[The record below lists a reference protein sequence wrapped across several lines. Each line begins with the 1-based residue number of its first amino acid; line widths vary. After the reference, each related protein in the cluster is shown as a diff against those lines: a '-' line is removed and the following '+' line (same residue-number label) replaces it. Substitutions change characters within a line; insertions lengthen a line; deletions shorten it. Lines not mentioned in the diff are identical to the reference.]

1 MLTLFRS
8 FMKSL
13 IFRIALFGLL
23 IASFALWGTSDLL
36 TERVS
41 GQNVAEVGD
50 VAVSGINFQRQYN
63 GRRQN
68 LINSGLDPS
77 LIRQYGLPEATLQ
90 DMISQ
95 AIYQAESHSLGL
107 RASEQTVQDA
117 VRNTE
122 FFQGPDGQFSAV
134 VMQRVLNANR
144 LSVSE
149 YYELIENDFKIV
161 ALQDAVWSSH
171 QMAGVIRDFSYLFR
185 QESRDVEYIN
195 IKVNDLTLPNNADN
209 DTLKTY
215 YDSNKESFREPERRV
230 IEYIYV
236 TVANLEQVIR
246 PTDTMIEQYYQENLD
261 SYSQEETRSYQFI
274 RFGDAAEAQAFT
286 DKITKASDF
295 KQLADQQSLTIIDNV
310 PAIKQNI
317 TDSALAEAVFGLDNI
332 SQWSQPVQGELG
344 YYIVLL
350 GDITPATTK
359 PLDSVRAD
367 IRTQIVQDEAINAY
381 ITKLSAAEELSI
393 SGSELDEIAESIDE
407 QIRRTPAIS
416 NFGTTINGE
425 NVGTRLPPDRNFT
438 QEAFN
443 APKNATSYVYTI
455 GQTGF
460 YLIRVQDVTTSF
472 IPAFDD
478 IINRVRAEWEN
489 EQRQMLAKQTISELK
504 QRLTDGGTFSA
515 LASNGAYNIKSESGL
530 SRQNDV
536 FDASLTQKIFTTAE
550 NKAVDGQVGDT
561 YYLVN
566 VTATDIPDESNI
578 AQLNADSAEDFTQF
592 ANNFEGRYQ
601 SIIQQ
606 SYQNA
611 LRNKHKPRINQA
623 LFTQLI
629 RQLGDDY

>member
-8 FMKSL
+8 FMKSI

-107 RASEQTVQDA
+107 RATDQDVQDA

-122 FFQGPDGQFSAV
+122 YFQGPNGEFSAV
-134 VMQRVLNANR
+134 VMKRALNYNS

-149 YYELIENDFKIV
+149 YYELVENDFQII
-161 ALQDAVWSSH
+161 ALQDAVWASH
-171 QMAGVIRDFSYLFR
+171 QMAGIARDFSYLFR
-185 QESRDVEYIN
+185 QESRDVDYLT
-195 IKVNDLTLPNNADN
+195 IKVNDLTLPNPADN
-209 DTLKTY
+209 DALKAY
-215 YDSNKESFREPERRV
+215 YDSNIENFREPERRA

-236 TVANLEQVIR
+236 TVSDLEKVIR
-246 PTDTMIEQYYQENLD
+246 PTDAMIEQYYQENIAN
-261 SYSQEETRSYQFI
+261 YAQEETRSYQFI
-274 RFGDAAEAQAFT
+274 RFGDEAEAQSFA
-286 DKITKASDF
+286 DKITSATDF
-295 KQLADQQSLTIIDNV
+295 VDFAKQQSLTIIDNE

-317 TDSALAEAVFGLDNI
+317 TDSAIAEAVFALDNI
-332 SQWSQPVQGELG
+332 TKWSKAVQGELG
-344 YYIVLL
+344 TYVVLL
-350 GDITPATTK
+350 GDITPASVQ
-359 PLDSVRAD
+359 PLASTRTD
-367 IRTQIVQDEAINAY
+367 ISTQIVKDEAINAY
-381 ITKLSAAEELSI
+381 ISKLSSAEELSI

-407 QIRRTPAIS
+407 QIRRTPPIS
-416 NFGTTINGE
+416 NFGTTANGQ
-425 NVGTRLPPDRNFT
+425 NVGIRLPPDRNFT

-443 APKNATSYVYTI
+443 ATKNATSYVYTI

-460 YLIRVQDVTTSF
+460 YLIRVQDVITSF
-472 IPAFDD
+472 VPEFTD
-478 IINRVRAEWEN
+478 ITNKVRAEWES
-489 EQRQMLAKQTISELK
+489 EQRQMLAEKTVNELK
-504 QRLTDGGTFSA
+504 QRLSDGAAFSA
-515 LASNGAYNIKSESGL
+515 LAGNGAYNIQSENGL
-530 SRQNDV
+530 SRQNDI
-536 FDASLTQKIFTTAE
+536 FDANLTQKIFTTPE

-566 VTATDIPDESNI
+566 VTATDIPNEANI
-578 AQLNADSAEDFTQF
+578 AQLNEDSAEDFNQF
-592 ANNFEGRYQ
+592 ATNFEGRYQ

-611 LRNKHKPRINQA
+611 LRNKHKPQINEA

-629 RQLGDDY
+629 RQLEGDY

>member
-50 VAVSGINFQRQYN
+50 VAVSGIHFQRQYS

-77 LIRQYGLPEATLQ
+77 LIRQYGLPETTLQ
-90 DMISQ
+90 DLVNR
-95 AIYQAESHSLGL
+95 ALFQAESHALGL
-107 RASEQTVQDA
+107 RASQQAVQDA

-122 FFQGPDGQFSAV
+122 FFQGPDGEFSAV
-134 VMQRVLNANR
+134 VMKRALNYNN

-149 YYELIENDFKIV
+149 YYELVESDFQII

-171 QMAGVIRDFSYLFR
+171 QMAGVIRDFSYLYR
-185 QESRDVEYIN
+185 QESRNVDYIT
-195 IKVNDLTLPNNADN
+195 IEVNDLTLPNDAD
-209 DTLKTY
+209 DATLRSY
-215 YDSNKESFREPERRV
+215 YDSNTENFREPERRV

-236 TVANLEQVIR
+236 TVADLEKVIS
-246 PTDTMIEQYYQENLD
+246 PTNAMLEQYYQENIAN
-261 SYSQEETRSYQFI
+261 YSQAETRSYQFI
-274 RFGDAAEAQAFT
+274 RFGDAVEAQAFT
-286 DKITKASDF
+286 DKITEASDF
-295 KQLADQQSLTIIDNV
+295 KRLADQQALTIIDNELT
-310 PAIKQNI
+310 IQQNI
-317 TDSALAEAVFGLDNI
+317 VDSALAESVFALDNI
-332 SQWSQPVQGELG
+332 TQWSQPVQGELG

-350 GDITPATTK
+350 GEIVPALVK

-367 IRTQIVQDEAINAY
+367 IRTQVIQDEAINAY

-393 SGSELDEIAESIDE
+393 SGNDLEEIAESIDE

-416 NFGTTINGE
+416 NFGTTNDGT

-443 APKNATSYVYTI
+443 AIKNATSYVYTI

-460 YLIRVQDVTTSF
+460 YLIRVQDVATSF
-472 IPAFDD
+472 IPEFDM
-478 IINRVRAEWEN
+478 ITNRVRTEWESQ
-489 EQRQMLAKQTISELK
+489 QRQMLARQIIDELK
-504 QRLTDGGTFSA
+504 QRLTDGAAFSS
-515 LASNGAYNIKSESGL
+515 LASNGAYNIQSESGL

-536 FDASLTQKIFTTAE
+536 FDASLTQKIFVTPQ
-550 NKAVDGQVGDT
+550 NKAVDGQVGDI

-566 VTATDIPDESNI
+566 VTNITIPDETNI
-578 AQLNADSAEDFTQF
+578 AQLNADSAEEFNQF
-592 ANNFEGRYQ
+592 ADNFEGRYQ

-606 SYQNA
+606 SYENT
-611 LRNKHKPRINQA
+611 LRIKHKPRINQA

-629 RQLGDDY
+629 RQLEGNP